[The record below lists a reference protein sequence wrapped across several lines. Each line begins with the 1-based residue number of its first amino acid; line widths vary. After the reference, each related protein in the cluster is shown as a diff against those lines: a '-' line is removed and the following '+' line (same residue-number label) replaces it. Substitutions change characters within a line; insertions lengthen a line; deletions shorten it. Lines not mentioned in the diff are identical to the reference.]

1 MVCLR
6 LIVGALIVPVQYH
19 LLFIG
24 LLLTLVQGITTTI
37 DSQNENKQG
46 IEPCRKR
53 FGC

>member
-6 LIVGALIVPVQYH
+6 LIVETLITAEQKQ

-24 LLLTLVQGITTTI
+24 LLLTLRQGITTTI

-46 IEPCRKR
+46 REPCLKR